1 MGRGEGACYLA
12 SIITREI
19 VTLFGDH
26 ILEAS
31 KDKSRPHLLGQIF
44 DVKGWMAAV
53 ACPESSRGGSKCW
66 GSGCTLNISICQTTE
81 LKGAGTGS
89 LQGGRECGVEQFS
102 CRSTFDRVSKTFKR
116 FTDFD

>member
-66 GSGCTLNISICQTTE
+66 GSGCTLNI
-81 LKGAGTGS
+81 LD
-89 LQGGRECGVEQFS
+89 LPN
-102 CRSTFDRVSKTFKR
+102 DRVERGWHRLSARWEGVWSRAIFLQVHI
-116 FTDFD
+116 